1 MMFFLVV
8 LGVVVGGVVDVVVV
22 CLGCSF
28 NGLILLLI
36 VIKEVFFFLKK
47 RIFREEIKGICCL
60 FEKIIFR
67 IIGKDVIFMLDFFV
81 FLVIFNW
88 MKFYVLNMV
97 KKMSIDNEEYKVGL
111 MKFGI
116 Y

>member
-1 MMFFLVV
+1 MI
-8 LGVVVGGVVDVVVV
+8 VVDDSVE
-22 CLGCSF
+22 LLRLWF
-28 NGLILLLI
+28 KWIIIILII
-36 VIKEVFFFLKK
+36 FF
-47 RIFREEIKGICCL
+47 I
-60 FEKIIFR
+60 IIFR

>member
-1 MMFFLVV
+1 MFFLVV

-60 FEKIIFR
+60 FEKILKYSYFL
-67 IIGKDVIFMLDFFV
+67 KLFFC
-81 FLVIFNW
+81 
-88 MKFYVLNMV
+88 
-97 KKMSIDNEEYKVGL
+97 IDN
-111 MKFGI
+111 F
-116 Y
+116 

>member
-36 VIKEVFFFLKK
+36 VIKDVFFFKRKGYLEKKYKVYVVYLKK
-47 RIFREEIKGICCL
+47 F
-60 FEKIIFR
+60 
-67 IIGKDVIFMLDFFV
+67 
-81 FLVIFNW
+81 
-88 MKFYVLNMV
+88 
-97 KKMSIDNEEYKVGL
+97 
-111 MKFGI
+111 
-116 Y
+116 

>member
-36 VIKEVFFFLKK
+36 VIKEVFFK
-47 RIFREEIKGICCL
+47 
-60 FEKIIFR
+60 EKDI
-67 IIGKDVIFMLDFFV
+67 
-81 FLVIFNW
+81 
-88 MKFYVLNMV
+88 
-97 KKMSIDNEEYKVGL
+97 
-111 MKFGI
+111 
-116 Y
+116 